1 MVCMMVRESLRF
13 DAGLIALGP
22 AAVNMVSDDVS
33 EPKSYILLVLGCVF
47 GLDKSKALC
56 EALTTPSVCVIVLSH
71 GGRAKDP
78 ALYPLRLMPSS
89 ICSLI
94 EAYDVRGSSAIR
106 PSANHGNRQKVE
118 SQAAP
123 T

>member
-1 MVCMMVRESLRF
+1 MVFLMVRDRLRF

-22 AAVNMVSDDVS
+22 AAVNMVSSDVG
-33 EPKSYILLVLGCVF
+33 EPQSYILLVPGCVF
-47 GLDKSKALC
+47 GLDRSKALC
-56 EALTTPSVCVIVLSH
+56 EALTVPSVRVIVLSH
-71 GGRAKDP
+71 GGRAQDS
-78 ALYPLRLMPSS
+78 ALYPPRPMASS
-89 ICSLI
+89 TCSLI

-118 SQAAP
+118 SQEAP

>member
-1 MVCMMVRESLRF
+1 MILMDRDRLRF
-13 DAGLIALGP
+13 DAGLIALRP
-22 AAVNMVSDDVS
+22 TTVNMVSNDVG
-33 EPKSYILLVLGCVF
+33 EPWSYAFLVPGCVLS
-47 GLDKSKALC
+47 LDRHKAFC
-56 EALTTPSVCVIVLSH
+56 EALTAPFVCVIVLSH
-71 GGRAKDP
+71 GGRAQDL
-78 ALYPLRLMPSS
+78 ALYPPRPMPFS